1 MSEELRAV
9 ENVLAQY
16 FDALHCGDGPK
27 MESVFH
33 PQGRLFSAT
42 GNKFIELSVADY
54 VKILEGRPSS
64 ESRGDARHDR
74 ILSLTLSSPTAVHA
88 RVQAAYLPKLFT
100 DDLTFIQH
108 EGEWRIVAK
117 VYDWEEIGV

>member
-9 ENVLAQY
+9 ESVLARY
-16 FDALHCGDGPK
+16 FDALHHGDGAG

-42 GNKFIELSVADY
+42 GGKFVELTVADY
-54 VKILEGRPSS
+54 VKVLTGRPSS

-74 ILSLTLSSPTAVHA
+74 ILSLSLSSPTTVHA

-100 DDLTFIQH
+100 DDL
-108 EGEWRIVAK
+108 
-117 VYDWEEIGV
+117 